1 MQNACEVGWPGG
13 TEAKKEGGQ
22 ITRKG
27 DRHPTP
33 LRLARSLVHFTAEN
47 SWGRSMD
54 GRDMHG
60 PGQETMHR

>member
-33 LRLARSLVHFTAEN
+33 YASLARSSISLLRIHGGDRWTGAT
-47 SWGRSMD
+47 RKAAMHSM
-54 GRDMHG
+54 
-60 PGQETMHR
+60 